1 MITDFTEDMFDDL
14 PKRTRY
20 LSYSYMIPY
29 QPLEVI
35 FAKASAYKGTRFFWQ
50 TPDRQFGL
58 VGLGKNLLDEPTI
71 GDVLQIK
78 QLKKEFFKS
87 FYFMGERKERP
98 VLFGGF
104 PFNKNNRETEAFWA
118 DLSTGYFVLPSVLI
132 KQVKKE
138 LNVVITV
145 KKKGKSLK
153 RLFDEITDWVQI
165 LDQLL
170 EKVTPSFPQT
180 QVLLEKELDVT
191 TFLQSIKESVE
202 EIRDPRNPMEKV
214 VLARQMDLRMEHFS
228 VERLIDNLIRQQA
241 NTYVFALETTKRC
254 FVGATPEHLLHASAT
269 HFFTASIA
277 GSTTRGKNDE
287 EDRILGEKLLKNS
300 KNNNEHAIVVKK
312 LTKQLANYT
321 EGNLSVSNKKLLK
334 NRDIQHLY
342 LTISGIRKPKV
353 SLFDVI
359 QALHPSPALGGEPKE
374 LAIQWLA
381 KKEPSG
387 IGLYGAPIGWC
398 DVMEDIGEFA
408 VGIRSGVFSEN
419 SGRLYAGCGIV
430 GDSDPEEERQETQ
443 LKFQPMLRGVKE

>member
-29 QPLEVI
+29 QPLEAI

-170 EKVTPSFPQT
+170 EKVTPSFLQT
-180 QVLLEKELDVT
+180 QVLLEK
-191 TFLQSIKESVE
+191 
-202 EIRDPRNPMEKV
+202 
-214 VLARQMDLRMEHFS
+214 
-228 VERLIDNLIRQQA
+228 
-241 NTYVFALETTKRC
+241 
-254 FVGATPEHLLHASAT
+254 
-269 HFFTASIA
+269 
-277 GSTTRGKNDE
+277 KN
-287 EDRILGEKLLKNS
+287 
-300 KNNNEHAIVVKK
+300 
-312 LTKQLANYT
+312 
-321 EGNLSVSNKKLLK
+321 
-334 NRDIQHLY
+334 
-342 LTISGIRKPKV
+342 
-353 SLFDVI
+353 
-359 QALHPSPALGGEPKE
+359 
-374 LAIQWLA
+374 
-381 KKEPSG
+381 
-387 IGLYGAPIGWC
+387 
-398 DVMEDIGEFA
+398 
-408 VGIRSGVFSEN
+408 
-419 SGRLYAGCGIV
+419 
-430 GDSDPEEERQETQ
+430 
-443 LKFQPMLRGVKE
+443 